1 MILNVTY
8 GYALFSSEA
17 WCILIVNVS
26 DIYISIDAC
35 TWQQVWKWADLLSDE
50 LTGFVDV
57 TPENIFK
64 IHAKISSECQSSK
77 SWGPIAMHRDNV
89 LKKIPRRKSHG
100 STNL

>member
-50 LTGFVDV
+50 L
-57 TPENIFK
+57 
-64 IHAKISSECQSSK
+64 
-77 SWGPIAMHRDNV
+77 
-89 LKKIPRRKSHG
+89 
-100 STNL
+100 